1 MMMNDEGVRERERK
15 RRCTYKNMFVNA
27 RKRITFFFL
36 LFSPRNSAGCWVSIG
51 AILYRSKSSLSLVS
65 IDRLRCTHAF
75 LMDEQADYAIT
86 ADIQTDIRERGSS
99 RIEEGKGKTKG
110 HRGIHIA
117 ERLIKRGVAN
127 DVQSRAI

>member
-1 MMMNDEGVRERERK
+1 
-15 RRCTYKNMFVNA
+15 
-27 RKRITFFFL
+27 
-36 LFSPRNSAGCWVSIG
+36 
-51 AILYRSKSSLSLVS
+51 
-65 IDRLRCTHAF
+65 
-75 LMDEQADYAIT
+75 MDEQADYAIT

-99 RIEEGKGKTKG
+99 RIEGEKGKTKG